1 MKQKQLM
8 GLALASLLVLSG
20 CSSTSTVKN
29 SDGKYVLS
37 SIDGKDI
44 LADDIYKGL
53 AESSTGENALF
64 SYVLDELVKANFPI
78 TSEMKDNAAEIVKNI
93 KANYTSQYSDDAEA
107 QLESALA
114 SSGYKD
120 MDAYEESLVFS
131 LQYSEFIKKYVKDNF
146 DTVFEDYYKQENPKY
161 MNIIKVSV
169 ADMSNLTT
177 DEKEKLTEVTSLLKT
192 EKSFEEIATEYSD
205 DEATKSKKGSLGIVD
220 STSGL
225 TDTYGEAVQTA
236 ATALKVGSKSDQIKG
251 EDGYY
256 FLYSSSNKKEDIKK
270 DLTSVDVDSPLLV
283 YDGYIHFLVFNTYE
297 LKYGNED
304 IEKQVKDFVADALK
318 EREEKRGGNS

>member
-20 CSSTSTVKN
+20 CSSSSAVKN
-29 SDGKYVLS
+29 SDGKEVIS

-44 LADDIYKGL
+44 LADDIYKNI
-53 AESSTGENALF
+53 ASSSTGKNALF

-78 TSEMKDNAAEIVKNI
+78 TSDMEDNAAEIVKNI
-93 KANYTSQYSDDAEA
+93 QANYKSQYPDDADT

-114 SSGYKD
+114 SSGYKSIAD
-120 MDAYEESLVFS
+120 YEKSLVFS

-146 DTVFEDYYKQENPKY
+146 DAVFEDYYKQESPKY

-169 ADMSNLTT
+169 ADMTNLTT
-177 DEKEKLTEVTSLLKT
+177 EEKENLEEVTSLLKT
-192 EKSFEEIATEYSD
+192 DKSFEEIASEYSA

-225 TDTYGEAVQTA
+225 ADTYGEEVEKTA
-236 ATALKVGSKSDQIKG
+236 TSLKVGSKSEQIKG

-256 FLYSSSNKKEDIKK
+256 FLYASSNKKEDIKK

-304 IEKQVKDFVADALK
+304 IEKQIKDFVADALK
-318 EREEKRGGNS
+318 EKEESRKENS